1 MEDWN
6 VSDFFLA
13 LLGILVSV
21 AGWFMRQLHDNHK
34 KLEDKVNDNHSDAHE
49 KFVRRDDFKEIMS
62 EIRATCD
69 KIFQKLDSK
78 ADKETM
84 R

>member
-1 MEDWN
+1 MEGWS

-34 KLEDKVNDNHSDAHE
+34 KLEDKVNDHHSDSHE

-69 KIFQKLDSK
+69 KIFAKLDSK
-78 ADKETM
+78 ADKESM